1 MKTGKHLYGS
11 MTQHDIGVAQQERRL
26 HAQHTLGLRLREC
39 VQWVCPAEH
48 RSDCWVGRTVALLPF
63 ETCLLVCTQNEN
75 IFFAQILYVFTP
87 FSGVSSVAG
96 RVWPQ
101 YAPSCSSA
109 SPVACGSKTMENYNF
124 LILPHR
130 VPSEAS
136 SFDFWMSLMLT
147 YLQSC
152 FQVKMNELSVR
163 NQENEFCTDIKS
175 LKE

>member
-11 MTQHDIGVAQQERRL
+11 MTQHGMGVAQQECRL
-26 HAQHTLGLRLREC
+26 HAQHTLGPTSEGMCAMSLSSWAPKRLLGRKNC
-39 VQWVCPAEH
+39 
-48 RSDCWVGRTVALLPF
+48 RSATIWDMFTSMYK
-63 ETCLLVCTQNEN
+63 QKN
-75 IFFAQILYVFTP
+75 IFFVQILYVFIP

-109 SPVACGSKTMENYNF
+109 SQVACGSKTTENCNF

-130 VPSEAS
+130 VPTETS
-136 SFDFWMSLMLT
+136 SFDFWMSLMLP

-163 NQENEFCTDIKS
+163 NQENEFDTDIKS